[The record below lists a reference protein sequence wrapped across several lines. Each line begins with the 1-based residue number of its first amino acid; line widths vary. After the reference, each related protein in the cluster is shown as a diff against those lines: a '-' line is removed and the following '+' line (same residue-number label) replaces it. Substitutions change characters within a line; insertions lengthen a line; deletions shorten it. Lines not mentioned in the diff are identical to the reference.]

1 MDALSNVAFSQCVE
15 QPLSTDERKTFFVCC
30 RLALHV
36 LCAPNKCV
44 DAIGNLL
51 DQASTMYKSL
61 EFMLAAP
68 SWRQWVRDP
77 AALQECGKILV
88 VLKIKSKTSGSPAAS
103 LITPTLLEAFRGLC
117 AAMEGEEL
125 TKAAPYLG
133 WREFVMDI
141 IAELETISGARLLV
155 SHTSSASSGRHVPRC
170 SCFLSSQLP
179 LRSNSGGIALNM
191 VRTMCLIPCLS
202 NAHPNCDWLS
212 RLSVY
217 LSLARML
224 CRAPDCARTTRM
236 SRNEIVAYSHEQYH
250 TYKQNCIDPISTIS
264 HQSPR

>member
-1 MDALSNVAFSQCVE
+1 MVQSVSCVAVLTSCHLVMDALSNIAFSQCVE

-44 DAIGNLL
+44 DVIGNLL

-103 LITPTLLEAFRGLC
+103 LITPTLLESFRGLC

-141 IAELETISGARLLV
+141 MAELETISGARLLV

-170 SCFLSSQLP
+170 SCFLGS
-179 LRSNSGGIALNM
+179 
-191 VRTMCLIPCLS
+191 
-202 NAHPNCDWLS
+202 
-212 RLSVY
+212 
-217 LSLARML
+217 
-224 CRAPDCARTTRM
+224 
-236 SRNEIVAYSHEQYH
+236 
-250 TYKQNCIDPISTIS
+250 
-264 HQSPR
+264 